1 MSPKWRVVHSSQE
14 ASDELV
20 SLFENEEVKREIA
33 LLLKM
38 LSEEDDPRTPENDRI
53 LKVAEIEHDA
63 PGWFRLKVTRFNIH
77 IQ

>member
-1 MSPKWRVVHSSQE
+1 
-14 ASDELV
+14 
-20 SLFENEEVKREIA
+20 
-33 LLLKM
+33 M